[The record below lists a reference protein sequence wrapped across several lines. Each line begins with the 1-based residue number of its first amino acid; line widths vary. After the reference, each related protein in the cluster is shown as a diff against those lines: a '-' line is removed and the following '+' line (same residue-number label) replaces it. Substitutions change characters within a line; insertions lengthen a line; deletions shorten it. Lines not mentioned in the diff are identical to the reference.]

1 MLRLGALLDCVLM
14 ATNTDSITDAVNSDP
29 AALEQRA
36 GASGRMLI
44 KAVDRAAHMQS
55 GAIVKYVEWL
65 RAGNPEASPSEIQKM
80 MDKHLK
86 RLAMGSGAGAGA
98 AAAIPG
104 IGFVTGAAAVG
115 AESLVFLDAA
125 TLYVMASAYLRGV
138 DIHDEERR
146 RALILVVLLGSAGTL
161 IVDAAVG
168 DLNKKNGAS
177 VAATLTR
184 FGAPRLKDVNSK
196 LTAAAVKRMG
206 KKFKAA
212 WLGKL
217 LPLGVG
223 AVVGTF
229 ANRTLAHKV
238 ISNARTSLGPLPAE
252 F

>member
-1 MLRLGALLDCVLM
+1 MLM

-65 RAGNPEASPSEIQKM
+65 RAGNPDASPSEIQKM

-168 DLNKKNGAS
+168 DLNKKNGA
-177 VAATLTR
+177 
-184 FGAPRLKDVNSK
+184 PRLKDVNSK